1 MQLRS
6 SSSSKNKT
14 VVDPDVLKLAALKKE
29 YKIATRQDAQW
40 AMMYFMEDHTEEIRE
55 LLARLNTK
63 YKHTILSPFTF
74 PDIA

>member
-1 MQLRS
+1 MQLR

-14 VVDPDVLKLAALKKE
+14 VVDPDLLKLAALKKE
-29 YKIATRQDAQW
+29 YKIATQQDAQW

-55 LLARLNTK
+55 LLVRLNTK